1 MPAGRA
7 IFVTFAV
14 VKLHKLLV
22 QAIANSL
29 QQVFAED
36 KYTDKVLE
44 RLFKQNPQFGSRD
57 RRFVAENVY
66 DIVRYYRLLSE
77 ITQSPKNF
85 WQITGAWLALN
96 GLDISNIPDFK
107 HISPES
113 VQKMRSA
120 LRSNKAV
127 TESYPD
133 WLIGLGV
140 AELGEEAW
148 WREATAMNQPA
159 EVVLRANTLKTTKD
173 KLAAQLAA
181 EHIDTAPVQGH
192 EQALVLKKRQNVFS
206 SPLFKN
212 GLFEIQDAGSQAI
225 SDFVQAEPGMQVI
238 DACSGGG
245 GKALHLAAMMQ
256 NKGRI
261 IAMDVE
267 AWKLDNL
274 KTRAKRAGAFNIEPR
289 LIEDSKTIKR
299 LEAKADRLLL
309 DVPCSGL
316 GVIRRNPDA
325 KWKLSQAFIDKTKLL
340 QQSLLNEYSAMLKKG
355 GVLVYSTCSLLPSEN
370 RGQVDLFLKDHP
382 EFTLDED
389 KTILPHEGF
398 DGFYMARMKKT
409 N

>member
-1 MPAGRA
+1 M
-7 IFVTFAV
+7 
-14 VKLHKLLV
+14 V

-96 GLDISNIPDFK
+96 GTDISNIPDFK
-107 HISPES
+107 NINPES
-113 VQKMRSA
+113 ILKMRSA
-120 LRSNKAV
+120 LKTNQAV

-133 WLIGLGV
+133 WLIDLCV
-140 AELGEEAW
+140 AELGEGTW
-148 WREATAMNQPA
+148 WREAAAMNQPA
-159 EVVLRANTLKTTKD
+159 EVVLRANTLKTTRE

-181 EHIDTAPVQGH
+181 EGIETEPVTGH
-192 EQALVLKKRQNVFS
+192 EQALILKKRQNVFS
-206 SPLFKN
+206 SPLFKS

-225 SDFVQAEPGMQVI
+225 SEFVQAEPGMQVI

-274 KTRAKRAGAFNIEPR
+274 KARAKRAGAFNIEPR

-325 KWKLSQAFIDKTKLL
+325 KWKLSQVFIDKTKLL
-340 QQSLLNEYSAMLKKG
+340 QQTILTEYSTMLKKG

-370 RGQVDLFLKDHP
+370 RNQVDVFLKNHP
-382 EFTLDED
+382 AFELEED

-398 DGFYMARMKKT
+398 DGFYMARMKKVG
-409 N
+409 

>member
-1 MPAGRA
+1 M
-7 IFVTFAV
+7 
-14 VKLHKLLV
+14 

-96 GLDISNIPDFK
+96 GIDISNIPDFK
-107 HISPES
+107 HINPDS
-113 VQKMRSA
+113 VHKMRSA
-120 LRSNKAV
+120 LKSNRAV

-133 WLIGLGV
+133 WLISLCI
-140 AELGEEAW
+140 AELGEDAW
-148 WREATAMNQPA
+148 WREASAMNQQA
-159 EVVLRANTLKTTKD
+159 EVVLRVNTLKTTRE
-173 KLAAQLAA
+173 KLAAQLA
-181 EHIDTAPVQGH
+181 EENIETESVKGFK
-192 EQALVLKKRQNVFS
+192 QALILKKRQNVFG

-225 SDFVQAEPGMQVI
+225 GEFVQVEPGMQVI

-245 GKALHLAAMMQ
+245 GKSLHLAAMMQ

-340 QQSLLNEYSAMLKKG
+340 QQNLLTEYSTMLKKG

-370 RGQVDLFLKDHP
+370 REQVNAFLKDHP
-382 EFTLDED
+382 AFELEADQ
-389 KTILPHEGF
+389 TILPHEGF
-398 DGFYMARMKKT
+398 DGFYMARIKKLG
-409 N
+409 